1 QVFKDFARHVVAHV
15 DTSMLST
22 PTFLYGLQPGEEIAV
37 DIEKG
42 KTLIIKFL
50 SVGEPHEDG
59 ARLVTFE
66 LNGHPRSVTIT
77 DRSLAGNFPTAVKA
91 DPANPDHIGATMPG
105 MVVKV
110 HVEEGTEVSKGHKL
124 LVLEAMKM
132 ETTIYAEK
140 AGKVGQVLVKPGNQV
155 ETGDLLLSIG

>member
-1 QVFKDFARHVVAHV
+1 VFKDFARHVVAHV
-15 DTSMLST
+15 DTSMLPT
-22 PTFLYGLQPGEEIAV
+22 PTFLYGLLPGEEIAV

-59 ARLVTFE
+59 TRLVTFE
-66 LNGHPRSVTIT
+66 LNGQPRSISIT
-77 DRSLAGNFPTAVKA
+77 DHSLAAHVPTRVKA
-91 DPANPDHIGATMPG
+91 DPANADHIGASMPG

-110 HVEEGTEVSKGHKL
+110 HAEEGTEVAKGQKL

-140 AGKVGQVLVKPGNQV
+140 AGTVGQVLVKPGNQV